1 MKQLH
6 LALTIVFM
14 SFMMAACSG
23 LHMGVGLKGEVVGE
37 DTIVLDGDTFTIQE
51 RIGDSLFVVWNYEHS
66 DDKTPYYLL
75 KYERNGFYYPQI
87 GATSITSIDNTVKY
101 VSIDDNDVYDIKDR
115 KILFSS
121 PCSASGLYYLGQWKS
136 LHLFASSDTICFS
149 DGKCVGLQ
157 DDVFCRKPK
166 KEGMVTLVAGAQ
178 TKDISFGDL
187 YNAKKKSDAPDTTT
201 ERLAKNYYI
210 KPRSKYERMEAGFS
224 VDLDIPKGDAESDK
238 AIREW
243 MMAAIRDDAFY
254 QLENNRGIP
263 VGKCTSLKDLLLSL
277 DEYGVLW
284 EKLCR
289 AEYQI
294 EDTLEVRMTCNI
306 RVKKVV
312 DCEDYTTY
320 YYWASLYNGGLHD
333 LPREYYITYDKRRG
347 GLLDVNNSVKPA
359 MVQQFRHL
367 ALESLKKE
375 YDFCYE
381 REDSWEDFTHSIFSF
396 HCPMIDTSGMDDVMR
411 SFFVHNYSCDDW
423 AGWNGYNEKAFTEK
437 DFPLTHF
444 AVLPEGIVLT
454 YHPYQIDCF
463 AAGEYHAVIP
473 FKEANKCLMFDYS
486 KHEDLKPKLQ
496 RFIK

>member
-1 MKQLH
+1 MKKLLFIFLM
-6 LALTIVFM
+6 LAVLTG
-14 SFMMAACSG
+14 CHG
-23 LHMGVGLKGEVVGE
+23 LRMGVGLKGEVIDE
-37 DTIVLDGDTFTIQE
+37 DTLVLDGDTFTIQE
-51 RIGDSLFVVWNYEHS
+51 RIGDSLFIVWNYEHS
-66 DDKTPYYLL
+66 DEKTPCYLL

-87 GATSITSIDNTVKY
+87 GATSITSIDNTINY
-101 VSIDDNDVYDIKDR
+101 VSIDDNDVYDIEDR

-121 PCSASGLYYLGQWKS
+121 PCCASGLYYLGRWKG

-157 DDVFCRKPK
+157 DDVFYRKPQK
-166 KEGMVTLVAGAQ
+166 KGMVILVAGAQ
-178 TKDISFGDL
+178 TKDVSFGDL

-294 EDTLEVRMTCNI
+294 EDTLELRMTCNI

-312 DCEDYTTY
+312 DCED
-320 YYWASLYNGGLHD
+320 
-333 LPREYYITYDKRRG
+333 
-347 GLLDVNNSVKPA
+347 
-359 MVQQFRHL
+359 
-367 ALESLKKE
+367 
-375 YDFCYE
+375 
-381 REDSWEDFTHSIFSF
+381 
-396 HCPMIDTSGMDDVMR
+396 
-411 SFFVHNYSCDDW
+411 
-423 AGWNGYNEKAFTEK
+423 
-437 DFPLTHF
+437 
-444 AVLPEGIVLT
+444 
-454 YHPYQIDCF
+454 
-463 AAGEYHAVIP
+463 
-473 FKEANKCLMFDYS
+473 
-486 KHEDLKPKLQ
+486 
-496 RFIK
+496 